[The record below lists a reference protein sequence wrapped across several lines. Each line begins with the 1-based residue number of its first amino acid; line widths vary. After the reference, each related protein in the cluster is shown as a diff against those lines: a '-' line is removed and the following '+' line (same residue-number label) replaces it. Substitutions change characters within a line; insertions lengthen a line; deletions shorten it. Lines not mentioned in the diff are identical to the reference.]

1 MNKYKRQDLITLG
14 FLGLCFAIITS
25 IYIGNKNDSESNLS
39 SEDSEY
45 QINTNYYDCGN
56 PFRLTVV
63 KPNTESDS
71 KWEHK
76 EITSSEGNQEA
87 TIIKDTTSKFEI
99 GEECEIPSVPT
110 HVKFCTD
117 YRSYDLWYTP
127 HYRLQQVAWT
137 DEYGMRR
144 YNNDYL
150 VALGSYYSTDIGDRF
165 EVTLDTGKTF
175 TVMMADG
182 KWDID
187 CDENN
192 MYTPTIDYNG
202 EYAGNLLEFIMDK
215 YSVSSEMYGY
225 GSLDYY
231 DAFKGSVIKMVY
243 LGRDDSA
250 DWDTYY

>member
-192 MYTPTIDYNG
+192 WIYECSLPSASEIG
-202 EYAGNLLEFIMDK
+202 EALLWKCSVCGYISFNISTKYCPNCGAKMD
-215 YSVSSEMYGY
+215 E
-225 GSLDYY
+225 
-231 DAFKGSVIKMVY
+231 
-243 LGRDDSA
+243 
-250 DWDTYY
+250 DTKC

>member
-25 IYIGNKNDSESNLS
+25 IYMGNKNKSEDNLS
-39 SEDSEY
+39 REDSEY

-76 EITSSEGNQEA
+76 EITSSEENQEA

-137 DEYGMRR
+137 DEYGLRR
-144 YNNDYL
+144 YKVSEDQFTINGKDDY
-150 VALGSYYSTDIGDRF
+150 VIALG
-165 EVTLDTGKTF
+165 
-175 TVMMADG
+175 
-182 KWDID
+182 
-187 CDENN
+187 
-192 MYTPTIDYNG
+192 
-202 EYAGNLLEFIMDK
+202 
-215 YSVSSEMYGY
+215 
-225 GSLDYY
+225 
-231 DAFKGSVIKMVY
+231 
-243 LGRDDSA
+243 
-250 DWDTYY
+250 TYYKEKGTAGSRYIIVFKIYAK